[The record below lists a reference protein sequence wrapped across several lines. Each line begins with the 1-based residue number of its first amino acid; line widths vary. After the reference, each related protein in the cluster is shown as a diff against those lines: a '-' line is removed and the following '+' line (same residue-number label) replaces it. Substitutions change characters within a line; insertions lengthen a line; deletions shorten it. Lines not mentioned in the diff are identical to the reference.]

1 MADNQTKAALGQ
13 AVLSARI
20 KFTTGT
26 ADQWIAANPV
36 LLKGEVGF
44 VENTTPAEFKV
55 GDGTTKWL
63 ELGWGQP
70 TSLAQLVADATHRL
84 VTDAQIAGWN
94 NKAEKTAATTAADGL
109 MSAADKTKLNGIA
122 AGANNYVHPSTHPA
136 TMITADASHRFVTD
150 AEKTTWNNKAPKSH
164 ATADPT
170 YGVGT
175 DTEYG
180 HVKLVDAVSEDLGAG
195 SGVAATPKALFSVA
209 EDAYAALETAN
220 EARAA
225 LANKVD
231 KVTGKGLSTNDYTTA
246 EKNKLAGI
254 AAGAN
259 NYVHPSTHAATM
271 ITEDATHRFATD
283 AEKAKWNLEYTVEKV
298 ATESGFASTY
308 VLKKGGIKVGVSIN
322 IPLDQVLRSS
332 SIKTVT
338 TANTPYSGA
347 KVNDKYIEFL
357 FQNNNTPQYL
367 PVQDLVDVYK
377 GGRGI
382 YVSAENVISLN
393 NVEVLTDLT
402 PSLKTLFD
410 TVYDPLGAGV
420 QAATQAIEEFEASE
434 FIIQCSIPGM
444 P

>member
-63 ELGWGQP
+63 ELDWGQP

-94 NKAEKTAATTAADGL
+94 NKA
-109 MSAADKTKLNGIA
+109 
-122 AGANNYVHPSTHPA
+122 
-136 TMITADASHRFVTD
+136 
-150 AEKTTWNNKAPKSH
+150 PKNH
-164 ATADPT
+164 ATADMI

-175 DTEYG
+175 TTEYG
-180 HVKLVDAVSEDLGAG
+180 HVRLVDAASENLGVT
-195 SGVAATPKALFSVA
+195 SGVAATPKALNLVLQETRSVA
-209 EDAYAALETAN
+209 TALTS
-220 EARAA
+220 
-225 LANKVD
+225 KVD
-231 KVTGKGLSTNDYTTA
+231 KVTGKGLSTNDYTSA
-246 EKNKLAGI
+246 EKTKLANI
-254 AAGAN
+254 ATGAN
-259 NYVHPSTHAATM
+259 NYVHPSAHPATM

-308 VLKKGGIKVGVSIN
+308 VLKKGGTKVGVSIN

-347 KVNDKYIEFL
+347 KINDKYIEFL

-377 GGRGI
+377 GDNTYI
-382 YVSAENVISLN
+382 QVSASNVITLN
-393 NVEVLTDLT
+393 YSALSAKLKQNFDL
-402 PSLKTLFD
+402 
-410 TVYDPLGAGV
+410 VYDKLGAGV
-420 QAATQAIEEFEASE
+420 QAATEVIEAFEASE

-444 P
+444 S

>member
-1 MADNQTKAALGQ
+1 MLT
-13 AVLSARI
+13 ARI

-55 GDGTTKWL
+55 GDGTKKWL

-84 VTDAQIAGWN
+84 VTDT
-94 NKAEKTAATTAADGL
+94 EK
-109 MSAADKTKLNGIA
+109 M
-122 AGANNYVHPSTHPA
+122 
-136 TMITADASHRFVTD
+136 
-150 AEKTTWNNKAPKSH
+150 TWNNKAPKNH
-164 ATADPT
+164 ATAGLT

-175 DTEYG
+175 TTEYG
-180 HVKLVDAVSEDLGAG
+180 HVRLADAVSEDLGVA
-195 SGVAATPKALFSVA
+195 SGVAATPKALSLVS
-209 EDAYAALETAN
+209 N
-220 EARAA
+220 EAKGALSMATAA
-225 LANKVD
+225 KNLLDYKVD

-246 EKNKLAGI
+246 EKNKLANI
-254 AAGAN
+254 ATGAN
-259 NYVHPSTHAATM
+259 NYVHPSAHPATM

-308 VLKKGGIKVGVSIN
+308 VLKKGGTKVGVSIN
-322 IPLDQVLRSS
+322 IPLDQVLRGS

-347 KVNDKYIEFL
+347 KVGDKYVEFL

-367 PVQDLVDVYK
+367 PVQDLVDVYT
-377 GGRGI
+377 GDNTCI
-382 YVSAENVISLN
+382 EVSASNVIQFKYD
-393 NVEVLTDLT
+393 VLKNLLKPDL
-402 PSLKTLFD
+402 D
-410 TVYDPLGAGV
+410 AAYDKRGAGV
-420 QAATQAIEEFEASE
+420 QAATQAIEEFEARE

-444 P
+444 S

>member
-1 MADNQTKAALGQ
+1 MADNQTKAALEQ
-13 AVLSARI
+13 VVLSARI

-55 GDGTTKWL
+55 GDGTKKWL

-84 VTDAQIAGWN
+84 VTD
-94 NKAEKTAATTAADGL
+94 T
-109 MSAADKTKLNGIA
+109 
-122 AGANNYVHPSTHPA
+122 
-136 TMITADASHRFVTD
+136 
-150 AEKTTWNNKAPKSH
+150 EKTTWNNKAPKSH
-164 ATADPT
+164 AAADIT
-170 YGVGT
+170 YGMGT
-175 DTEYG
+175 PTEYG
-180 HVKLVDAVSEDLGAG
+180 HVRLADVVSEDLGVA
-195 SGVAATPKALFSVA
+195 SGVAATPKALFMVSEIA
-209 EDAYAALETAN
+209 ESGREIAQDTRTALTS
-220 EARAA
+220 
-225 LANKVD
+225 KVD
-231 KVTGKGLSTNDYTTA
+231 KVTGKGLSTNDYTSA
-246 EKNKLAGI
+246 EKTKLANI
-254 AAGAN
+254 ATGAN
-259 NYVHPSTHAATM
+259 NYVHPSAHPATM

-283 AEKAKWNLEYTVEKV
+283 AEKAKWNLEYTIEKV

-308 VLKKGGIKVGVSIN
+308 VLKKGGTKVGVSIN

-444 P
+444 S

>member
-94 NKAEKTAATTAADGL
+94 NKA
-109 MSAADKTKLNGIA
+109 
-122 AGANNYVHPSTHPA
+122 
-136 TMITADASHRFVTD
+136 
-150 AEKTTWNNKAPKSH
+150 PKNH
-164 ATADPT
+164 ATADLI

-175 DTEYG
+175 GTEYG
-180 HVKLVDAVSEDLGAG
+180 HVKLVDVISKDLGAG
-195 SGVAATPKALFSVA
+195 MGVAATPKAVSLVMDKANDLESVVGRV
-209 EDAYAALETAN
+209 ALDVQS
-220 EARAA
+220 
-225 LANKVD
+225 KVD
-231 KVTGKGLSTNDYTTA
+231 RVAGKGLSTNDYTTA

-254 AAGAN
+254 ALGAN
-259 NYVHPSTHAATM
+259 NYQHPATHAASM
-271 ITEDATHRFATD
+271 IAEDSTHRFATD
-283 AEKAKWNLEYTVEKV
+283 AEKAKWNLEYTIEKV

-308 VLKKGGIKVGVSIN
+308 VLKKGGTKVGVSIN

-347 KVNDKYIEFL
+347 KVGDKYIEFL

-377 GGRGI
+377 GDNTYI
-382 YVSAENVISLN
+382 QVSASNVITLN
-393 NVEVLTDLT
+393 Y
-402 PSLKTLFD
+402 SALKTKLQTDFNA
-410 TVYDPLGAGV
+410 VYDKLGAGV
-420 QAATQAIEEFEASE
+420 QAATEVIEAFEASE

-444 P
+444 S

>member
-13 AVLSARI
+13 AVLTARI

-94 NKAEKTAATTAADGL
+94 NKA
-109 MSAADKTKLNGIA
+109 
-122 AGANNYVHPSTHPA
+122 
-136 TMITADASHRFVTD
+136 
-150 AEKTTWNNKAPKSH
+150 PKNH
-164 ATADPT
+164 ATADLI

-175 DTEYG
+175 GTEYG
-180 HVKLVDAVSEDLGAG
+180 HVKLVDVISKDLGAG
-195 SGVAATPKALFSVA
+195 MGVAATPKAVSLVMDKANDLESVVG
-209 EDAYAALETAN
+209 
-220 EARAA
+220 RMA
-225 LANKVD
+225 LAVQSKVD
-231 KVTGKGLSTNDYTTA
+231 MVAGKGLSTNDYTTA

-254 AAGAN
+254 ALGAN
-259 NYVHPSTHAATM
+259 NYQHPATHAASM
-271 ITEDATHRFATD
+271 IAEDSTHRFATD
-283 AEKAKWNLEYTVEKV
+283 AEKAKWNLEYTIEKV

-308 VLKKGGIKVGVSIN
+308 VLKKGGTKVGVSIN

-347 KVNDKYIEFL
+347 KVGDKYIEFL

-377 GGRGI
+377 GDNTYI
-382 YVSAENVISLN
+382 QVSASNVITLN
-393 NVEVLTDLT
+393 YSALSAKLKQNFDL
-402 PSLKTLFD
+402 
-410 TVYDPLGAGV
+410 VYDKLGAGV

-444 P
+444 S

>member
-84 VTDAQIAGWN
+84 VTDAQITG
-94 NKAEKTAATTAADGL
+94 
-109 MSAADKTKLNGIA
+109 
-122 AGANNYVHPSTHPA
+122 
-136 TMITADASHRFVTD
+136 
-150 AEKTTWNNKAPKSH
+150 WNNKAPKNH
-164 ATADPT
+164 ATADLI

-175 DTEYG
+175 GTEYG
-180 HVKLVDAVSEDLGAG
+180 HVKLVDVISKDLGAG
-195 SGVAATPKALFSVA
+195 MGVAATPKAVSLVMDKANDLESVVGRV
-209 EDAYAALETAN
+209 ALDVQS
-220 EARAA
+220 
-225 LANKVD
+225 KVD
-231 KVTGKGLSTNDYTTA
+231 MVAGKGLSTNDYTTA

-254 AAGAN
+254 ALGAN
-259 NYVHPSTHAATM
+259 NYQHPATHAASM
-271 ITEDATHRFATD
+271 IAEDSTHRFATD
-283 AEKAKWNLEYTVEKV
+283 AEKAKWNLEYTIEKV

-308 VLKKGGIKVGVSIN
+308 VLKKGGTKVGVSIN
-322 IPLDQVLRSS
+322 IPLDQVLRGS
-332 SIKTVT
+332 SIETVT
-338 TANTPYSGA
+338 TANTPYTGA
-347 KVNDKYIEFL
+347 KVGDKYVKFL

-377 GGRGI
+377 GDNTYI
-382 YVSAENVISLN
+382 QVSASNVITLN
-393 NVEVLTDLT
+393 YSALSAKLKQNFDL
-402 PSLKTLFD
+402 
-410 TVYDPLGAGV
+410 VYDKLGAGV

-444 P
+444 S